1 MSYHELVERWGI
13 DISRPMLRLALTHR
27 SFAYEHDEPHNERLE
42 FLGDSIL
49 GLVTAELLYRN
60 FPDSREGDMSRMKT
74 FAVSEKALA
83 SIARE
88 LGLGEFLRLG
98 RGEDL
103 SGGRDKDSILSDT
116 VEALI
121 AAVYLDSDYPT
132 CEHITLALLKDDLS
146 ALPQTATRLK
156 DAKTQLQEYLQG
168 RGLPLP
174 DYQITE
180 ESGPEHAREFQI
192 EATSGDYRATAHG
205 SSRKKAEQQAA
216 AELLKRYKGEKK

>member
-1 MSYHELVERWGI
+1 MNRKHIAIPL
-13 DISRPMLRLALTHR
+13 LLALAAIAR
-27 SFAYEHDEPHNERLE
+27 RLN
-42 FLGDSIL
+42 LGQHLHLGSGELKSGGARRNSIL
-49 GLVTAELLYRN
+49 A
-60 FPDSREGDMSRMKT
+60 D
-74 FAVSEKALA
+74 A
-83 SIARE
+83 
-88 LGLGEFLRLG
+88 
-98 RGEDL
+98 
-103 SGGRDKDSILSDT
+103 

-216 AELLKRYKGEKK
+216 ADLLAQYQNSKHE

>member
-1 MSYHELVERWGI
+1 MHPLEQALNYRFTDTALLTR
-13 DISRPMLRLALTHR
+13 ALTHR
-27 SFAYEHDEPHNERLE
+27 SHSAKHNERLE
-42 FLGDSIL
+42 FLGDALLETISSIWIYQNRRDVPEGDLTRLRATIVSGENLAAIARRLNLGQHLHLGSGELKSGGARRNSIL
-49 GLVTAELLYRN
+49 A
-60 FPDSREGDMSRMKT
+60 D
-74 FAVSEKALA
+74 A
-83 SIARE
+83 
-88 LGLGEFLRLG
+88 
-98 RGEDL
+98 
-103 SGGRDKDSILSDT
+103 

-121 AAVYLDSDYPT
+121 AAVYLDS
-132 CEHITLALLKDDLS
+132 KDDLS

-216 AELLKRYKGEKK
+216 ADLLAQYQNNKHK

>member
-1 MSYHELVERWGI
+1 MHPLEQALNYRFTDPALLTR
-13 DISRPMLRLALTHR
+13 ALTHR
-27 SFAYEHDEPHNERLE
+27 SHSAKHNERLE
-42 FLGDSIL
+42 FLGDALLETISSIWIYQNRRDVPEGDLTRLRATIVSGENLAAIARRLNLGQHLHLGSGELKSGGARRNSIL
-49 GLVTAELLYRN
+49 A
-60 FPDSREGDMSRMKT
+60 D
-74 FAVSEKALA
+74 A
-83 SIARE
+83 
-88 LGLGEFLRLG
+88 
-98 RGEDL
+98 
-103 SGGRDKDSILSDT
+103 

-132 CEHITLALLKDDLS
+132 CEHITLAL
-146 ALPQTATRLK
+146 LK

-216 AELLKRYKGEKK
+216 ADLLAQYQNNKHK

>member
-1 MSYHELVERWGI
+1 MHPLEQALNYRFTDTALLTR
-13 DISRPMLRLALTHR
+13 ALTHR
-27 SFAYEHDEPHNERLE
+27 SHSAKHNERLE
-42 FLGDSIL
+42 FLGDALLETISSIWIYQNRRDVPEGDLTRLRATIVSGENLAAIARRLNLGQHLHLGSGELKSGGARRNSIL
-49 GLVTAELLYRN
+49 A
-60 FPDSREGDMSRMKT
+60 D
-74 FAVSEKALA
+74 A
-83 SIARE
+83 
-88 LGLGEFLRLG
+88 
-98 RGEDL
+98 
-103 SGGRDKDSILSDT
+103 

-132 CEHITLALLKDDLS
+132 CEHITLAL
-146 ALPQTATRLK
+146 LK

-216 AELLKRYKGEKK
+216 ADLLAQYQNHK

>member
-1 MSYHELVERWGI
+1 MHPLEQALNYRFTDTALLTR
-13 DISRPMLRLALTHR
+13 ALTHR
-27 SFAYEHDEPHNERLE
+27 SHSAKHNERLE
-42 FLGDSIL
+42 FLGDALLETISSIWIYQNRRD
-49 GLVTAELLYRN
+49 V
-60 FPDSREGDMSRMKT
+60 PEGDLTRLRAT
-74 FAVSEKALA
+74 IVSGENLA
-83 SIARE
+83 AIARRLNLGQHLHLGSGE
-88 LGLGEFLRLG
+88 LK
-98 RGEDL
+98 
-103 SGGRDKDSILSDT
+103 SGGARRDSILADA

-216 AELLKRYKGEKK
+216 ANLLAQYQNNKHE